1 MVVPKGFNWSGGW
14 IPAFDHVGVVTGRRN
29 ERFAEYNVLRDTFN
43 WRKKRFFRC
52 VHKAIFLE
60 IEMRLWG
67 ATWLGI
73 R

>member
-43 WRKKRFFRC
+43 
-52 VHKAIFLE
+52 
-60 IEMRLWG
+60 
-67 ATWLGI
+67 
-73 R
+73 